1 MANPNMSL
9 LMAMA
14 QVMGPVCEQVVFV
27 GGCAT
32 GLLVDDADLIDVRPT
47 EDVDA
52 IVEVA
57 SLAAYHQLA
66 EQLMQRGFKQT
77 MADNTPPFRWYWN
90 RMQLDLVP
98 VDERVLGF
106 ANPWY
111 RVGFEA
117 ALPVELAG
125 GLILRHLSAPHFLA
139 TKFEAFKDRGQ
150 NDVYLSHDLE
160 DIMTVMEGRSCVV
173 QEMATA
179 EEAVRKHVG
188 QSVAALLHMPTFQN
202 ALPGLLSDPE
212 REQTVK
218 TRLMKIAQLALD
230 GRPAHQQEHRLKNK
244 PYRPH

>member
-1 MANPNMSL
+1 MANPNLAL
-9 LMAMA
+9 LLGMA
-14 QVMGPVCEQVVFV
+14 QAMGPLCDQVVFV

-32 GLLVDDADLIDVRPT
+32 GLLLDDASLMDVRPT

-57 SLAAYHQLA
+57 SLAGYHRLA

-77 MADNTPPFRWYWN
+77 MADNTPPFRWFWN

-98 VDERVLGF
+98 VDDKVLGF

-111 RVGFEA
+111 RVGYEEA
-117 ALPVELAG
+117 LQVQLAD
-125 GLILRHLSAPHFLA
+125 GLKVRHLSAPHFLA

-160 DIMTVMEGRSCVV
+160 DIMTVVEGRSRLVHEV
-173 QEMATA
+173 AGA
-179 EEAVRKHVG
+179 HDSVRQHVG
-188 QSVAALLHMPTFQN
+188 KAVAGLLKMPAFHN
-202 ALPGLLSDPE
+202 ALPGLLSNPE

-218 TRLMKIAQLALD
+218 MRLTRMAAEFT
-230 GRPAHQQEHRLKNK
+230 PN
-244 PYRPH
+244 PS